1 MRELAQDLALA
12 LDPTVVLKRA
22 GVTPAPW
29 QRRALLSPS
38 PRLLLL
44 ASRQAGKSTTA
55 AALALHTAL
64 VRQEATVLLI
74 APSQRQSQELANR
87 VRRFAQVLGL
97 ELQAESALR
106 LELRGGSRVIAL
118 PAKEGT
124 IRGYS
129 AHLVV
134 LDEAAWIPDDLY
146 AAVRPMLAAT
156 RGRLVAISTPFGT
169 RGWFW
174 REWVEGEGWERVMV
188 TAYDVPHLDPA
199 FLEEE
204 RRALGEWRFRQEY
217 LCEFLSSGGAIPEED
232 VERATRLPGP
242 EEPREGRRYVAGL
255 DLARVHDWTALAIV
269 DATEPEAMR
278 LVRLERWR
286 AEWEETVERVLS
298 LVRPYAPRLLVDATG
313 VGDPVYDRLRRAY
326 PNVYPYRFSHATKPP
341 LVTELRLALAEGRL
355 LLYPDPAL
363 LGELRALEARQ
374 TTYGVSY
381 EAPSGAHDDTV
392 MALALAVWAARHA
405 APTGGPYR
413 VKGRW

>member
-1 MRELAQDLALA
+1 M
-12 LDPTVVLKRA
+12 
-22 GVTPAPW
+22 
-29 QRRALLSPS
+29 
-38 PRLLLL
+38 
-44 ASRQAGKSTTA
+44 
-55 AALALHTAL
+55 
-64 VRQEATVLLI
+64 LLI

-97 ELQAESALR
+97 DLQAESALR

-313 VGDPVYDRLRRAY
+313 VGDPVYERLRRAY